1 MLPIPLSH
9 ADLLA
14 EIATLKAALQSSEE
28 FVRRQYDMLDALFV
42 KSPAAIALLRLD
54 DGCFVDVNA
63 QWKQLTGH
71 DWKSVVGHSPLK
83 IDMWHD
89 QSACDAALLYLTH
102 ADGECKLE
110 IPFTTPDER
119 TLLLQLEGT
128 PMTIAGEPHAVV
140 YFTDVTARQE
150 AQRTINASEQALQNA
165 NEDLRSQLELYDLT
179 ESLGR
184 VGHWSQAQRATQPQ
198 WSKALKSLSFPDKS
212 GLSLSEAID
221 RIHEDDKAVMIQAM
235 AAMDGSLVEYRW
247 NRYDNQTS
255 WLRSRMHRHFK
266 QDGSY
271 VDFGVIQDFTEE
283 HLIKQALQNKL
294 TMVQHL
300 TSKLPQMLFQFIKH
314 GQRGGVFAFVS
325 QASESIF
332 GVSAEDALKDPNTI
346 FERIHADD
354 VVLTIETMGSSAAHG
369 TSWAHE
375 FRVIGTDGVNKTVFG
390 KAITLLESDGNYV
403 AYGSITDISDY
414 KASQAVLRESEAR
427 FRALTELSSDWYW
440 EQNEDFSFVRLEGLA
455 GQTGELFSVSVLGK
469 ALSDLGALNKTAAQ
483 WAAHLKVQKA
493 HLPFKN
499 MELELPD
506 AQGQKVW
513 VSFSGTPLLNDD
525 GHFKGYRGVGRDIS
539 ERKQAEAKIE
549 RLAFYD
555 VLTGLPNRRL
565 LLDRLQQALAGT
577 QREKSFGALIFID
590 LDNFKDLNDTQG
602 HDMGDVLLRQVAER
616 LVANVR
622 ACDTVARLG
631 GDEFVVM
638 LLDLGNSRELASER
652 VQRVGNKIKD
662 HLNQAYLLGAL
673 EHYSTPSM
681 GATIFEDRDH
691 TVDELLK
698 RADLAMYEAKGVGRN
713 ALRFFDP
720 TMQAQVAKRTAL
732 EADLRQGILRNE
744 LVLHYQPVVNP
755 EARMVGVEALVRWMH
770 PRRGMV
776 SPIEFIPIAEQ
787 TSLILP
793 LGHWVLQAACIQL
806 ALWAK
811 LPELEPLTI
820 AVNVSARQFRH
831 PDFVQQVMALF
842 EETGANPHRLK
853 IELTESLL
861 LTDTQDT
868 TRKMTELQA
877 AGVCFSLDDFGTG
890 YSSLSYLKVLPL
902 QQLKI
907 DQSFVRDILTDPNDA
922 AIARTV
928 LALGKSLGFS
938 VVAEGVET
946 EGQREFLLS
955 NGCTLFQGYLF
966 GRPVPVQ
973 NLRLET
979 VQTIQAPVAI
989 SL

>member
-1 MLPIPLSH
+1 MQPNPLTH
-9 ADLLA
+9 ADVPG
-14 EIATLKAALQSSEE
+14 EIATLKAALQSSED

-71 DWKSVVGHSPLK
+71 DWKSVVGHSPLT
-83 IDMWHD
+83 IGMWHD
-89 QSACDAALLYLTH
+89 QSACDAALYYLTH

-110 IPFTTPDER
+110 IPFTTSDKR
-119 TLLLQLEGT
+119 TLLLQLEGS
-128 PMTIAGEPHAVV
+128 PMAIAGEPHAVV

-150 AQRTINASEQALQNA
+150 AQRTIKASEQALQNA

-184 VGHWSQAQRATQPQ
+184 VGHWSQAQRASQPQ
-198 WSKALKSLSFPDKS
+198 WSKALKSLSFPEKN
-212 GLSLSEAID
+212 GLSLSEAVD
-221 RIHEDDKAVMIQAM
+221 RIHEDDRAAMIQAM

-247 NRYDNQTS
+247 NRFNNETA

-283 HLIKQALQNKL
+283 HLTKQALQNKL

-332 GVSAEDALKDPNTI
+332 GVRAEDALKDPITI
-346 FERIHADD
+346 FKRIHAED
-354 VVLTIETMGSSAAHG
+354 VVHTIETMASSAQHG
-369 TSWAHE
+369 TTWAHE
-375 FRVIGTDGVNKTVFG
+375 FRVISADGVIKTVFG

-414 KASQAVLRESEAR
+414 KASQAVLLESEAR

-440 EQNEDFSFVRLEGLA
+440 EQNEDYSFVRLDGLA

-469 ALSDLGALNKTAAQ
+469 ALSDLGALNKTPAQ
-483 WAAHLKVQKA
+483 WAAHVKILKA
-493 HLPFKN
+493 HLPFKD
-499 MELELPD
+499 MELELLD

-513 VSFSGTPLLNDD
+513 VSFSGTPFLNDQ

-539 ERKQAEAKIE
+539 GRKQAEAKIE

-616 LVANVR
+616 LVSNVR

-638 LLDLGNSRELASER
+638 LLDLGNSRDLASDR
-652 VQRVGNKIKD
+652 VLRVGNKIKD
-662 HLNQAYLLGAL
+662 HLNQVYMLGTL
-673 EHYSTPSM
+673 EHHSTPSM

-720 TMQAQVAKRTAL
+720 MMQAQVAKRTAL

-744 LVLHYQPVVNP
+744 LILHYQPVVNP
-755 EARMVGVEALVRWMH
+755 DARMVGVEALVRWMH
-770 PRRGMV
+770 PRRGMG

-793 LGHWVLQAACIQL
+793 LGHWVLQAACSQL
-806 ALWAK
+806 AVWAK
-811 LPELEPLTI
+811 LPELEQLTI

-842 EETGANPHRLK
+842 KETGANPHRLK

-946 EGQREFLLS
+946 EGQRDFLLS

-979 VQTIQAPVAI
+979 VQTIDA
-989 SL
+989 